1 MRRDGGMRWRKEC
14 GRKEVVDWT
23 WMRKVDGGRRTKVEK
38 EGIGKKKKG
47 EIRWM
52 KVEEGE

>member
-1 MRRDGGMRWRKEC
+1 MRLRKEC

-23 WMRKVDGGRRTKVEK
+23 WMRKVDGGRRMKVEK

-47 EIRWM
+47 GIRWM

>member
-1 MRRDGGMRWRKEC
+1 MRWRKEC